1 MRISDGSSDVGSSDL
16 ESDGRRPEQPRN
28 DFGRRENYT
37 LEQLNQMREV
47 FGTQPHRGPE
57 DEPMIIPFQNFNGG
71 VGKSTLAIHAAQY
84 LAVRG
89 YRVLLIAADAQA
101 STTLRDRMSIV
112 QGLRVLIRVAHG
124 SRRFITKKSHFPIH
138 YTYF

>member
-57 DEPMIIPFQNFNGG
+57 DEPLIIPFQNFKGG

-84 LAVRG
+84 LARSEER
-89 YRVLLIAADAQA
+89 RVGKEVV
-101 STTLRDRMSIV
+101 STCR
-112 QGLRVLIRVAHG
+112 
-124 SRRFITKKSHFPIH
+124 SRWSPYH
-138 YTYF
+138 